1 MTIFYIILTLIVLI
15 VLHELGHFLLAKKYG
30 VKVEEFGVG
39 IPPRIWGKKIGE
51 TIYSINW
58 IPLGGF
64 VRLYGEDRSIDDE
77 RSFSS
82 KPIYQRALIVFGG
95 IAAFFIVAAIVFS
108 VYSVIGVRTVVSE
121 EDLQTGEYSKEQI
134 VIASVLEES
143 PAEKGGVQ
151 SGDVVKEVD
160 GVSVKN
166 PAEATS
172 LIQEGTG
179 REMEIKVD
187 RGGEE
192 VVLSL
197 LLEEEHQVEERV
209 AGVMMLLTA
218 EKSYPFYYAPVKGVL
233 MTKDVT
239 WMVVSG
245 FGTLAKSVVTRAPL
259 PVGMEVGGPVA
270 IVEIGAGAF
279 NRGLSDFLYF
289 VGLITISL
297 AVVNAFPIPALDGG
311 RLVFLAV
318 EKIKGSPV
326 SEKIEQAM
334 TATSFVLLIALM
346 VFITFKDIGM
356 F

>member
-39 IPPRIWGKKIGE
+39 IPPRMWGKKIGE

-64 VRLYGEDRSIDDE
+64 VRLYGEDRSINDE

-95 IAAFFIVAAIVFS
+95 IAAFFLIAVIIFSAYAAV
-108 VYSVIGVRTVVSE
+108 GVRSVVSE

-134 VIASVLEES
+134 VIASILEES
-143 PAEKGGVQ
+143 PAEKAGVQ
-151 SGDVVKEVD
+151 TGDVVKEVD
-160 GVSVKN
+160 GVSIKKTT
-166 PAEATS
+166 EATS

-179 REMEIKVD
+179 REIEIKVD

-197 LLEEEHQVEERV
+197 LLDEEHQVEERV

-218 EKSYPFYYAPVKGVL
+218 EKNYPLYYAPVKGALITKDMTL
-233 MTKDVT
+233 MTI
-239 WMVVSG
+239 SG
-245 FGTLAKSVVTRAPL
+245 FGTLLKSAVTRTSL
-259 PVGMEVGGPVA
+259 PEGMEVGGPVA

-279 NRGLSDFLYF
+279 DRGLSDFLYF
-289 VGLITISL
+289 VGFITVSL
-297 AVVNAFPIPALDGG
+297 AVINAVPIPALDGG
-311 RLVFLAV
+311 RLVFLAL
-318 EKIKGSPV
+318 EKLKGSPV
-326 SEKIEQAM
+326 SEKIEQRL
-334 TATSFVLLIALM
+334 TAGSFLILLTLM
-346 VFITFKDIGM
+346 IFITLKDLAI